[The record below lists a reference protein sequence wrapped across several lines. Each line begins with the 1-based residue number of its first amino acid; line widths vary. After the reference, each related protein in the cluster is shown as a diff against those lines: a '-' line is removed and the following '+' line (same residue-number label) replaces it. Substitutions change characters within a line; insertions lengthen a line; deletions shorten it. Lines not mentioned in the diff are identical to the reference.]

1 MQAYHAL
8 ERRFARL
15 SRLDGALGI
24 LGWDKETTM
33 PIGAAAERGE
43 QIAILS
49 VIRHELLTGPE
60 TDALLHQ
67 AEAAA
72 GTEAGALGPWQSAN
86 LREMRSTHRH
96 ATAVP
101 ADLVEA
107 ASRAATA
114 CEVAWRQARTD
125 SDYPAL
131 LPHLEQVLATQRAIG
146 AAKGEALGL
155 SPYDAL
161 LDQYDPGLRQ
171 SAIDPIFGS
180 LRDGLPA
187 LLAEVLARQADR
199 TLLPMPGP
207 FPVEAQRHLGERL
220 MQAIGF
226 DRSRGRLDVSTHPFC
241 GGANDDVR
249 ITTRYDEADFSGALM
264 GVLHETGHALYE
276 QNRPADWLSQP
287 VGQARGMTL
296 HESQSLLIEM
306 QACRSDAF
314 LRYLAPLLRDA
325 FGDDPAWGFDNLRTH
340 YRQVRP
346 GLIRVDADEV
356 TYPAHVLVR
365 YEIERALFAGDLS
378 LRELPGA
385 FNDGIRDLLGITVP
399 DDRRGCLQDIHWPAG
414 LWGYFPTYTLGAM
427 TAAQL
432 FRSACTAVP
441 DLENGLSRGD
451 FAPLVGW
458 LAENVHRQGSLKPTA
473 ELVADATGTALDAAI
488 YQAHLRR
495 RYLGQDA

>member
-1 MQAYHAL
+1 MQAYHTL
-8 ERRFARL
+8 ERRFARI

-33 PIGAAAERGE
+33 PIGAAVERGE
-43 QIAILS
+43 QIATLS
-49 VIRHELLTGPE
+49 VIRHELLCEAE
-60 TDALLHQ
+60 TDALLHE
-67 AEAAA
+67 AESDPD
-72 GTEAGALGPWQSAN
+72 ALGAWQAAN
-86 LREMRSTHRH
+86 LREMRRAHLH

-114 CEVAWRQARTD
+114 CEVAWRQARAD

-131 LPHLEQVLATQRAIG
+131 LPHLEQVLATQRATG
-146 AAKGEALGL
+146 AAKGAALGL

-171 SAIDPIFGS
+171 SVIDPVFGS

-187 LLAEVLARQADR
+187 LLAEVMAHQAGQAP
-199 TLLPMPGP
+199 LPMPGP
-207 FPVEAQRHLGERL
+207 FPVEAQRRLGEQL
-220 MQAIGF
+220 MQAVGF

-241 GGANDDVR
+241 GGADSDVR

-264 GVLHETGHALYE
+264 GVLHETGHAIYE
-276 QNRPADWLSQP
+276 QNRPTDWLSQP
-287 VGQARGMTL
+287 VGRARGMTL

-314 LRYLAPLLRDA
+314 LRFLAPLLRDG
-325 FGDDPAWGFDNLRTH
+325 FGDDPAFDVANLRAH
-340 YRQVRP
+340 YRRVRP

-356 TYPAHVLVR
+356 TYPAHILVR
-365 YEIERALFAGDLS
+365 YQMERALFAGDLS
-378 LRELPGA
+378 LRDLPAA
-385 FNDGIRDLLGITVP
+385 FNDGMRALLGIDVP

-432 FRSACTAVP
+432 FRSACDAVP
-441 DLENGLSRGD
+441 GVEQALSRGD

-458 LAENVHRQGSLKPTA
+458 LNETIHRRGSSASTA
-473 ELVADATGTALDAAI
+473 KLVADATGTPLDASI

-495 RYLGQDA
+495 RYLGDAAG

>member
-1 MQAYHAL
+1 MQAYHTL

-33 PIGAAAERGE
+33 PMGAAVERGE
-43 QIAILS
+43 QIATLS
-49 VIRHELLTGPE
+49 VIRHELLTDPE
-60 TDALLHQ
+60 TDALLHE
-67 AEAAA
+67 AES
-72 GTEAGALGPWQSAN
+72 GSGGLGSWQSAN
-86 LREMRSTHRH
+86 LREMRRAHLH

-114 CEVAWRQARTD
+114 CEVAWRQARAD
-125 SDYPAL
+125 SDFPAL

-146 AAKGEALGL
+146 AAKGGALGL
-155 SPYDAL
+155 SAYDAL

-171 SAIDPIFGS
+171 EVIDPIFAS
-180 LRDGLPA
+180 LRNGLPA
-187 LLAEVLARQADR
+187 LLAEVLAHQADQAP
-199 TLLPMPGP
+199 LPMPGP
-207 FPVEAQRHLGERL
+207 FPVEAQRRLGEQL
-220 MQAIGF
+220 MQAVGF

-241 GGANDDVR
+241 GGANADVR

-264 GVLHETGHALYE
+264 GVLHETGHAIYE

-314 LRYLAPLLRDA
+314 LRFLAPLLRDA
-325 FGDDPAWGFDNLRTH
+325 FGDHPAWAFANLRAH

-365 YEIERALFAGDLS
+365 YGIERALFAGDLS
-378 LRELPGA
+378 LRDLPAA
-385 FNDGIRDLLGITVP
+385 FNDRIRDLLGITVP

-432 FRSACTAVP
+432 FRSACVAVP
-441 DLENGLSRGD
+441 ALEHGLSRGD
-451 FAPLVGW
+451 FAPLVAW
-458 LAENVHRQGSLKPTA
+458 LRNHVHLRGSLVSTA
-473 ELVADATGTALDAAI
+473 ELVADATGTALDASI

-495 RYLGQDA
+495 RYLGTGAA